1 MEEVATRGAVLVEP
15 ALGPSMLAVPAVT
28 LAVVAAANATE
39 AKFIVG
45 IDVPYLS
52 IGLAVGVSES
62 VQYTAVAHYVVAFDN
77 VVQGGFQRFTGLSC
91 GCVIVAVGDLRVHP
105 SHYHNEEEKQDATS
119 KGM

>member
-15 ALGPSMLAVPAVT
+15 ALGPSMLTVPAVT
-28 LAVVAAANATE
+28 LVVVTAANATE
-39 AKFIVG
+39 VEFIVG

-52 IGLAVGVSES
+52 VGFAVSVSES
-62 VQYTAVAHYVVAFDN
+62 VQDTAVAHNMVAFDD
-77 VVQGGFQRFTGLSC
+77 VVQGGLQRFTGLSC
-91 GCVIVAVGDLRVHP
+91 GCVIIAVGDLRAHP